1 MALFGFN
8 KQKVLATAEKYV
20 QQGKLQNAISE
31 YEKVLKND
39 AKDLTVTNTVGDLYS
54 RLGETD
60 KATGCFKTVGDAYG
74 SQGFTVKAIAMYKKI
89 CKLQPSLESLL
100 KLAEL
105 YSQQGLF
112 NDARA
117 QYLQVAEEFL
127 KSGELE
133 NAVRIFQKILE
144 MDPENSTMRVRLA
157 EVYIRLGKKTE
168 AWQIFSTAAESLRS
182 KGSLSGAEEVLQRM
196 LTLDPGNAYALLMQG
211 KNMLES
217 GDAAGAVATLQKIGD
232 LDSNP
237 DGLRDLLKAY
247 LQTGQLSEA
256 GSIANKLL
264 TVHNDLSAIASF
276 ADALMQAGQYET
288 ALQVFDEHAERLL
301 AENSDRVLESL
312 HTIIGHVRDN
322 PDSLQKLLDLFNKAG
337 ETTHI
342 SEVSEL
348 LAHASVQSGDL
359 ARARDLYQQLATIEP
374 QNPLHMQNYQ
384 QVVSQLGGTSGSKL
398 ITPEEA
404 VVLIDDLEATAP
416 SVHQHYTDEI
426 ALAVRSALTDAELF
440 ISYNMP
446 AKALGPLVGALPLA
460 PDDLRLNQRLAA
472 LHTRAGRFAEAAQC
486 CRTLQSVYSTAE
498 YPEEASRYGEL
509 AERYEERS
517 SAPALDIP
525 GEDEHIF
532 LDAKPVAEPESAVEE
547 FSVGDSPAEE
557 AAVEEEAASEA
568 ATVEDGSA
576 WPAPPESADEIAVEP
591 DAEFAVVDESAASAE
606 PAASAEI
613 DLSSEWDDSTITV
626 EETDIPAAEAAEVGV
641 DSAVGDH
648 EIPDSGKVDETIEEI
663 RFYLAHSMPE
673 QAMAAL
679 AKLQTLTS
687 DQAKLDELRA
697 EVEAATAQAA
707 EHEAAVEPVVEELA
721 ADDIPTLEV
730 AADEITVDETP
741 AAVEEAAAE
750 EISVEEIAVDEPAVE
765 EQEIVVPEVVVPK
778 VVAPKVVAPKPVTPK
793 VAAPKPVP
801 AKTSAPKTVAPK
813 IVAQEIAAPEI
824 VAPEPPAIEEIP
836 VVAEISVEAE
846 PEPVVHEAVVQDSVV
861 HAPVHQA
868 EPEPEPEPAHQPG
881 VLKEFVSDLETSL
894 GDTFLPGT
902 VTKPV
907 SEPAA
912 RPATTTPAK
921 PGLAP
926 AARIEPVISGGPT
939 APVLGEF
946 VADIEASLGEDFLK
960 AAPVAGPEPHAPV
973 AKSTTVPPAPAAVA
987 APMVNAPLA
996 ASAAASAS
1004 TNHIASPALGNAAP
1018 VATASVA
1025 WQAPVEAPKPPA
1037 IAASHAPA
1045 GHTPTTAPATT
1056 PAPAAKA
1063 SPFGEDAGVDIAE
1076 MFGELRHD
1084 LEADVASADEDPET
1098 HYNLGIAFREMG
1110 LLDEAIGE
1118 LQKACQSFDH
1128 GHPFPQ
1134 IMQTYTWLAQCFLD
1148 KGVPEAAVRWYGK
1161 ALDVPTIDGETRVA
1175 LHYELASAYET
1186 AGDKP
1191 AALRHF
1197 MEVYGSNIDYRDVA
1211 ERIKA
1216 LKS

>member
-8 KQKVLATAEKYV
+8 KQKVLASAEKYV

-60 KATGCFKTVGDAYG
+60 KATGCFKTVGDAYA

-127 KSGELE
+127 KANELD

-157 EVYIRLGKKTE
+157 EVYIRLGKKSE
-168 AWQIFSTAAESLRS
+168 AWQIFSAAAESLRA

-196 LTLDPGNAYALLMQG
+196 LTLDPGNTYALLMQG
-211 KNMLES
+211 KNMIES
-217 GDAAGAVATLQKIGD
+217 GDAAGAVAALQKVSDI
-232 LDSNP
+232 DSHP

-247 LQTGQLSEA
+247 LQAGQLSEA
-256 GSIANKLL
+256 GTVANKLL
-264 TVHNDLSAIASF
+264 TVHNDLPAISSF

-288 ALQVFDEHAERLL
+288 ALQVYDQHAERLL
-301 AENSDRVLESL
+301 AENSDKVLESL
-312 HTIIGHVRDN
+312 HSIIGHVRDN

-337 ETTHI
+337 ENTHV
-342 SEVSEL
+342 SEVIEL

-359 ARARDLYQQLATIEP
+359 PRARDLYQKLATVEP

-384 QVVSQLGGTSGSKL
+384 QVVGQIGGTSGSKM

-446 AKALGPLVGALPLA
+446 AKALGPLVGSLPLA
-460 PDDLRLNQRLAA
+460 PNDLRLNQRLAA
-472 LHTRAGRFAEAAQC
+472 LHTRAGRFAEAALC
-486 CRTLQSVYSTAE
+486 CRTLQTVYSDADH
-498 YPEEASRYGEL
+498 PDEASRYGEL

-517 SAPALDIP
+517 STPAPSLHVEEAPIYLDAPAAP
-525 GEDEHIF
+525 E
-532 LDAKPVAEPESAVEE
+532 VQEPESDVPE
-547 FSVGDSPAEE
+547 FSIDGAPTEE
-557 AAVEEEAASEA
+557 ITIEEEAAP
-568 ATVEDGSA
+568 VEESPVAQA
-576 WPAPPESADEIAVEP
+576 WPSAAEP
-591 DAEFAVVDESAASAE
+591 EFAVVDESATATAE
-606 PAASAEI
+606 PEAASAEI
-613 DLSSEWDDSTITV
+613 DLSSEWDDSLTI
-626 EETDIPAAEAAEVGV
+626 ETDAPAVEPAEVEVATPAA
-641 DSAVGDH
+641 S
-648 EIPDSGKVDETIEEI
+648 DSGESSKADETVEEI

-679 AKLQTLTS
+679 AKLQTLSS
-687 DQAKLDELRA
+687 DRAKIDELRT
-697 EVEAATAQAA
+697 EVEAATQAA
-707 EHEAAVEPVVEELA
+707 AEAEAAAALAAEPVVEELT
-721 ADDIPTLEV
+721 ADDIPTVEV
-730 AADEITVDETP
+730 EVEETP
-741 AAVEEAAAE
+741 VE
-750 EISVEEIAVDEPAVE
+750 
-765 EQEIVVPEVVVPK
+765 
-778 VVAPKVVAPKPVTPK
+778 
-793 VAAPKPVP
+793 
-801 AKTSAPKTVAPK
+801 
-813 IVAQEIAAPEI
+813 EIAAPEAPAAVVEAVHEEPAVIEHAI
-824 VAPEPPAIEEIP
+824 VEPAVVEAAIPEPAAVEPEPPAVEKIP
-836 VVAEISVEAE
+836 VVAQAPVKKKVPAVHFHAPAPPPPPVAE
-846 PEPVVHEAVVQDSVV
+846 PA
-861 HAPVHQA
+861 
-868 EPEPEPEPAHQPG
+868 PEPS
-881 VLKEFVSDLETSL
+881 VLNEFVSDLENSL
-894 GDTFLPGT
+894 GDGFLPGT
-902 VTKPV
+902 VAPPAQPPV
-907 SEPAA
+907 
-912 RPATTTPAK
+912 ATQPAK
-921 PGLAP
+921 PAMAS
-926 AARIEPVISGGPT
+926 AAHTEPVIAAEPS

-960 AAPVAGPEPHAPV
+960 AAPVATPQAPAPV
-973 AKSTTVPPAPAAVA
+973 AVAKPAPPVPTPVVA
-987 APMVNAPLA
+987 PKVVSPMA

-1004 TNHIASPALGNAAP
+1004 ATSHAAP
-1018 VATASVA
+1018 LVPHSVSSVTAPPAVASVA
-1025 WQAPVEAPKPPA
+1025 WQATVEAPKPPA
-1037 IAASHAPA
+1037 IPVSHAPA
-1045 GHTPTTAPATT
+1045 VHPA
-1056 PAPAAKA
+1056 APAAKA
-1063 SPFGEDAGVDIAE
+1063 SPFAEEAGVDLAE
-1076 MFGELRHD
+1076 MFGELKQD

-1134 IMQTYTWLAQCFLD
+1134 IMQTYTWLAQCFLE
-1148 KGVPEAAVRWYGK
+1148 KGVPEAAVRWYDK
-1161 ALDVPTIDGETRVA
+1161 ALAVQGIDGETRVA

-1186 AGDKP
+1186 AGDK
-1191 AALRHF
+1191 ASALKHF
-1197 MEVYGSNIDYRDVA
+1197 MDVYGSNIDYRDVA
-1211 ERIKA
+1211 ERIRA